1 MMRQPRQPN
10 TTTAASLCLA
20 LLLTAVVL
28 ASVGSAKHTT
38 EGVTGEREMEGEGG
52 TEAEEE
58 EVKRGQDIIR
68 RKITLSP
75 GPEN

>member
-1 MMRQPRQPN
+1 
-10 TTTAASLCLA
+10 
-20 LLLTAVVL
+20 
-28 ASVGSAKHTT
+28 
-38 EGVTGEREMEGEGG
+38 MEGEGG
-52 TEAEEE
+52 TEAEEEEEE